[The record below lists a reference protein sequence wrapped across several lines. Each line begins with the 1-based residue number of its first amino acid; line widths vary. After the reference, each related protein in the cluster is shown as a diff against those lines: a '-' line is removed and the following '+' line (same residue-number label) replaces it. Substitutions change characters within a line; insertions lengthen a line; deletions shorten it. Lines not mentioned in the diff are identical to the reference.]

1 MKKLFQSFLVVATLF
16 LAGSCEKET
25 PIAQELNPTETH
37 IKDIAEELEL
47 FAKAINTIIQ
57 DEAVVYQIK
66 EAIYAKKKD
75 ENITLRDLFKYQ
87 PTTATHL
94 RTESIE
100 QLLLNALNQYQNM
113 NLQQMYDIIDANELA
128 VYWEFIQL
136 WDGVTMPKTGY
147 PTNEEEDVDNEYDLM
162 SYQVF
167 QDEND
172 VIGEQVVRNY
182 LYENPVI
189 LIRPLENF
197 ENGAEAYYS
206 EQIYL
211 WLYDVTELDSTE
223 RIMDNNSTNISGP
236 TVLRLKEFTT
246 NGNLYDGSGGPEFRF
261 GRVGSENPLYNVSNF
276 THKITM
282 NLSTSVASSTGWWK
296 VNDDLGYSDILDYDW
311 KPIKFNQHLGCY
323 EQDGGL
329 NNRVEYLY
337 AKFIDIGGLI
347 SLIIDLNVGAGIR
360 LQRNDDIIHRTIL
373 PRSTYVNY
381 FLTGYNFEGVRNGKS
396 IVSFNNEVSN
406 NDLKIVLSDN

>member
-261 GRVGSENPLYNVSNF
+261 GRVGSENPLYNVSN
-276 THKITM
+276 I
-282 NLSTSVASSTGWWK
+282 
-296 VNDDLGYSDILDYDW
+296 YS
-311 KPIKFNQHLGCY
+311 
-323 EQDGGL
+323 
-329 NNRVEYLY
+329 
-337 AKFIDIGGLI
+337 
-347 SLIIDLNVGAGIR
+347 
-360 LQRNDDIIHRTIL
+360 
-373 PRSTYVNY
+373 
-381 FLTGYNFEGVRNGKS
+381 
-396 IVSFNNEVSN
+396 
-406 NDLKIVLSDN
+406 